1 MAADPRA
8 RRFFNTMALLETLDT
23 EPMTEAPEG
32 ATRDEDDEP
41 RLRSEVVRREAPLAR
56 EGYEDHED
64 DDLLDLELLLGR
76 KRLTA
81 PLTPREQREAVT
93 AQATEGERR
102 KLASEP
108 GDAIDLESIMRAS
121 VSSAPPSPFGPQ
133 AFWLG
138 PPPAPGADGA
148 KRRALRIAGSGI
160 AAFAAVCG
168 AFYAGTHF
176 APRSSLSASTTE
188 SVRPAAGVSSPSA
201 RVVRIG
207 RNASR
212 AASTEASA
220 AVALASSSAE
230 ALPTSRAATRGHP
243 ASRASSETEP
253 GMARRAT
260 SRASSAAEI
269 EPSQTSLDD
278 LAPPIASPHEA
289 VAAESPSAEPLTT
302 EAMSDAAPAPA
313 VDPLSALPATQQTLE
328 ALMTDTSPALA
339 EASVRPEAQT
349 ATTALPV
356 RPSRAEIRIALT
368 GVTPGIRACT
378 AHRGVA
384 LATVKISGGGE
395 VLSVTPVGSWAQEAN
410 AGCIRGAIAAAQ
422 LPHFQQSLLT
432 VRFPFVL

>member
-23 EPMTEAPEG
+23 ERMTEAPEG

-41 RLRSEVVRREAPLAR
+41 RLRSEVVRREVPLAN
-56 EGYEDHED
+56 EGDEDHED

-81 PLTPREQREAVT
+81 PLTPREQRGAVA

-102 KLASEP
+102 KGAPEQ
-108 GDAIDLESIMRAS
+108 GDAIDLDSIMRAS

-133 AFWLG
+133 AFWLE

-160 AAFAAVCG
+160 AAFVAVCG

-176 APRSSLSASTTE
+176 APLSALAAHE
-188 SVRPAAGVSSPSA
+188 SARPAASDPSPSA

-207 RNASR
+207 RHVAR
-212 AASTEASA
+212 AASSEAIA

-230 ALPTSRAATRGHP
+230 ERPTSRAATRGHP
-243 ASRASSETEP
+243 ASRANAETERRI
-253 GMARRAT
+253 ARRAT
-260 SRASSAAEI
+260 SLASSAAET
-269 EPSQTSLDD
+269 EPSQISLDD
-278 LAPPIASPHEA
+278 LAPAIASPHES

-313 VDPLSALPATQQTLE
+313 VDPLTALPATQQTLE

-349 ATTALPV
+349 ATTELPV
-356 RPSRAEIRIALT
+356 RPSRSEIRAALT

-395 VLSVTPVGSWAQEAN
+395 VLSVTPVGSWAQGAN
-410 AGCIRGAIAAAQ
+410 AGCIRSAIAAAQ